1 MSIMSKRVLLSAVI
15 AFLGFTSLIAVPGKA
30 EAGIIPN
37 SVIVPHE
44 YQFPPVLAIPKEG
57 IAGVLSYNLFR
68 NEREAWDGE
77 SPVRNQFAT
86 VNKIFNFFKLDG
98 VDSVGFAFEAL
109 PGYLHVETKDNRS
122 LNGML
127 DPLVGMVAYT
137 QPIPNWTTAL
147 EYWLVLPVGDD
158 NFSGNS
164 WDHQFA
170 FLTNFAYKNFTF
182 DGDIG
187 YKLRGDSH
195 AGGVETSNGD
205 TVYASTVFGYKV
217 MKLVEPYVKF
227 DYMTVG
233 SGEVKSTGTKVPSSD
248 ELQFSIGNYFKLTDK
263 FQTSIHYTRGL
274 TGSNTTKANGWDL
287 NFYIVF

>member
-1 MSIMSKRVLLSAVI
+1 MSITSKKVMLSAVF
-15 AFLGFTSLIAVPGKA
+15 AFFEVAALTGVSGQA

-44 YQFPPVLAIPKEG
+44 YQFPPVSVIPKEG

-68 NEREAWDGE
+68 NEREAYDGV

-98 VDSVGFAFEAL
+98 VDSIGFAFEAL
-109 PGYLHVETKDNRS
+109 PGYLHVETKDNHS

-127 DPLVGMVAYT
+127 DPQVGMVAYT

-187 YKLRGDSH
+187 YKLRGNSH

-205 TVYASTVFGYKV
+205 TVYASTSFGYKV
-217 MKLVEPYVKF
+217 VRLVEPYVKF

-233 SGEVKSTGTKVPSSD
+233 SGEVKSTGVKVSSND
-248 ELQFSIGNYFKLTDK
+248 ELQFSVGNYFKITDK

-274 TGSNTTKANGWDL
+274 TGSHTTKANGVDV